1 MPPPTTAPSAPARP
15 STNLDIRLAERP
27 TANKGRK
34 RQRKEPP
41 MDKATVAAE
50 AKEVIDGA
58 AALMGYAGRP
68 VSEADKAA
76 SYAEGLRARGGC
88 CSVKSIDVNVCV
100 KSVGRGF
107 SVSF

>member
-58 AALMGYAGRP
+58 ALLRAFSGFP
-68 VSEADKAA
+68 VSEADKDA
-76 SYAEGLRARGGC
+76 STPYAEGLRAEAAVQ
-88 CSVKSIDVNVCV
+88 SNQSL
-100 KSVGRGF
+100 
-107 SVSF
+107 

>member
-41 MDKATVAAE
+41 MDKATVTAE
-50 AKEVIDGA
+50 ATWVIDVA
-58 AALMGYAGRP
+58 ALLMGYAGRP

-76 SYAEGLRARGGC
+76 GTPYAERLRAEAVVQ
-88 CSVKSIDVNVCV
+88 SNQSL
-100 KSVGRGF
+100 
-107 SVSF
+107 

>member
-1 MPPPTTAPSAPARP
+1 MPPRPSPLPPRPSMPPPTTAPSAAARP
-15 STNLDIRLAERP
+15 SANLDIRLAERP

-41 MDKATVAAE
+41 TDKATVAAE

-76 SYAEGLRARGGC
+76 RTPYAEGLRAEAVVQ
-88 CSVKSIDVNVCV
+88 SNQSL
-100 KSVGRGF
+100 
-107 SVSF
+107 

>member
-41 MDKATVAAE
+41 MDRATVT
-50 AKEVIDGA
+50 AKDVIDGA

-88 CSVKSIDVNVCV
+88 CSVKSIVVNVCV
-100 KSVGRGF
+100 KCWDVDF
-107 SVSF
+107 L